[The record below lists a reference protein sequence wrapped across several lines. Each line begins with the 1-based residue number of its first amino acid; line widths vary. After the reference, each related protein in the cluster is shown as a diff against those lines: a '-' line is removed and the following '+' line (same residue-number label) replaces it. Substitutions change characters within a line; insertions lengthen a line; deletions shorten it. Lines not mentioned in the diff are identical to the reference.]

1 MSVLTRGFVMWAMLS
16 LAMLLGGCVTPAS
29 APGGFTAAQRA
40 VLEAQG
46 FREQDG
52 NYLLGLN
59 NRVLFDF
66 DSSELKPE
74 TAAMLRELGQVLS
87 AVGIGSARIEG
98 HASSEG
104 SDSYNLAL
112 SERRARAVGA
122 MLIEGGMRAEAMRL
136 VGLGASDPVAS
147 NDTPEGRE
155 QNRRVVIVVTPAD
168 AMAL

>member
-74 TAAMLRELGQVLS
+74 TAVMLRELGQVLS
-87 AVGIGSARIEG
+87 GSARIEG

-104 SDSYNLAL
+104 SASYNLAL

-122 MLIEGGMRAEAMRL
+122 MLIEGGMRAGAMRL

-168 AMAL
+168 AMAR